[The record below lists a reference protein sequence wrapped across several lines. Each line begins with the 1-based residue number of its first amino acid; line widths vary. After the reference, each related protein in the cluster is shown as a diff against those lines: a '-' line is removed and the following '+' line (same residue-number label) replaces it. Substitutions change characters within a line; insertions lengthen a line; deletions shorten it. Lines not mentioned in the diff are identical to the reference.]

1 MEKIDEIETNSEQLR
16 EVLDK
21 PNPLILR
28 WGITWIFLIILIIF
42 SLLWIIKFPDV
53 IEGGIELTTQDPP
66 IKLVNK
72 NDSEIKRIYFDDNQ
86 LVKKGDLLLESKNT
100 LDGSTKVKL
109 DLFVSEIRDKLNSNN
124 LSSYIIPNKEE
135 NYGVVQDEYA
145 ALITSI
151 VNYQNLNDP
160 NNIPFKLLNLR
171 EQLRNTQLLRRIAND
186 QTEISQKQL
195 ARLEE
200 SYAADKL
207 LFDKGVISKEELN
220 QRANVLSNQQSEV
233 KNNIKSKVQ
242 YDVRIAEIKK
252 EINDTELEF
261 SQNNNVY
268 LSEINERLSSIEHAL
283 ETWEMNY
290 QITAPFDGKLTYMGN
305 LKSNQYI
312 HEGDEV
318 FTLVPNTNEY
328 VGLMR
333 ISRTGYGKIKTGQ
346 KVRIKL
352 DNYPD
357 HEFGLLRGEVEQI
370 SIIPNEDQYL
380 IKVRLKNGLTSSYGK
395 ELRFTP
401 EMLGSAEIITEEL
414 RLIDR
419 IFYRIRNIF
428 SE

>member
-1 MEKIDEIETNSEQLR
+1 MMKIDEVETNSEQLR

-28 WGITWIFLIILIIF
+28 SGITVIFVIMLIIF

-86 LVKKGDLLLESKNT
+86 LVKKGDILLESKNT
-100 LDGSTKVKL
+100 LDGATKRKL
-109 DLFVSEIRDKLNSNN
+109 EVLVSEIREKLTNN
-124 LSSYIIPNKEE
+124 KLSSYIVPFKVE

-160 NNIPFKLLNLR
+160 NNTPFNLLNLK
-171 EQLRNTQLLRRIAND
+171 EQLRNTQVLRSIAGD
-186 QTEISQKQL
+186 QTDISEKQL
-195 ARLEE
+195 ARIDE
-200 SYAADKL
+200 SFKSDKL
-207 LFDKGVISKEELN
+207 LYEKGVISKEELN
-220 QRANVLSNQQSEV
+220 QRANVLSNQQNEL

-242 YDVRIAEIKK
+242 YDVRIAELKK

-261 SQNNNVY
+261 RQNNTLY
-268 LSEINERLSSIEHAL
+268 LSEINERLSAIEHAL
-283 ETWEMNY
+283 QTWEMNY
-290 QITAPFDGKLTYMGN
+290 QITAPFDGKLTYLGN

-312 HEGDEV
+312 QQGEEV

-333 ISRTGYGKIKTGQ
+333 ISRTGYGKVKNGQ

-370 SIIPNEDQYL
+370 SIIPNEDMYL
-380 IKVRLKNGLTSSYGK
+380 VKIRLKHGLTSSYGK

-401 EMLGSAEIITEEL
+401 EMSGSAEIITEEL

-419 IFYRIRNIF
+419 IFYRIRTIF

>member
-1 MEKIDEIETNSEQLR
+1 MMKIDEVETNSEQLR

-28 WGITWIFLIILIIF
+28 SGITVIFVIMLIIF

-86 LVKKGDLLLESKNT
+86 LVKKGDVLLESKNT
-100 LDGSTKVKL
+100 LDGATKRKL
-109 DLFVSEIRDKLNSNN
+109 EVLVSEIREKLTNNN
-124 LSSYIIPNKEE
+124 LSSYMVPFKVE

-160 NNIPFKLLNLR
+160 NNTPFKLLNLK
-171 EQLRNTQLLRRIAND
+171 EQLRNTQVLRSIAGD
-186 QTEISQKQL
+186 QTDISEKQL
-195 ARLEE
+195 ARIDE
-200 SYAADKL
+200 SFKSDKL
-207 LFDKGVISKEELN
+207 LYEKGVISKEELN
-220 QRANVLSNQQSEV
+220 QRANVLSNQQNEL

-242 YDVRIAEIKK
+242 YDVRIAELKK

-261 SQNNNVY
+261 RQNNTLY
-268 LSEINERLSSIEHAL
+268 LSEINERLSAIEHAL
-283 ETWEMNY
+283 QTWEMNY
-290 QITAPFDGKLTYMGN
+290 QITAPFDGKLTYLGN

-312 HEGDEV
+312 QQGEEV

-333 ISRTGYGKIKTGQ
+333 ISRTGYGKVKNGQ

-370 SIIPNEDQYL
+370 SIIPNEDMYL
-380 IKVRLKNGLTSSYGK
+380 VKIRLKHGLTSSYGK

-401 EMLGSAEIITEEL
+401 EMSGSAEIITEEL

-419 IFYRIRNIF
+419 IFYRIRTIF